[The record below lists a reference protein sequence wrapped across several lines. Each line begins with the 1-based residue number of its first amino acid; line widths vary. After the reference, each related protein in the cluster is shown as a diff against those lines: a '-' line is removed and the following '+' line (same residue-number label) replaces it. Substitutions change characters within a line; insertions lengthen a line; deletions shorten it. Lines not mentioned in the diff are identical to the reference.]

1 MQLSFLQPLFDRP
14 GPWATVYFGPLQ
26 SDESG
31 AKRREL
37 SVREACR
44 TLEEEGA
51 DAATT
56 EAVRDALLRIG
67 PAEDPAGRVV
77 FATGGEV
84 VLSHRLSR
92 PPQRQISCWAPL
104 PRLTPLLELA
114 GQDPVCLVA
123 YIDRTGA
130 DFELRGGAAGP
141 RSAGQ
146 VEGEQHP
153 VHRTAS
159 SDWSERHFQLK
170 VENTWEHNAGEIAE
184 ALNAAYEESGADLV
198 VLAGDPRER
207 PAVHEKLSEAVRGVT
222 TETEHGGRAAG
233 SASPALEEAIEQAR
247 RRHTRHR
254 VEEALDRFRAGRV
267 GTDRPTEAVEGI
279 PALVEAA
286 RGTPHR
292 HAARPARRTGT
303 GPRHMGG
310 RPTRPDSGAP
320 ERRPDPGGE
329 RSDGGTRGRRAA
341 ARSRRH
347 RRRRPGRP
355 PGGRRRCGR
364 HGHSYRRPGRPAA
377 LDLRND
383 SGMRSGPPPRLT
395 AGRLRG
401 RRDSRISSRRS
412 SCRRPRGGTGRPW
425 SRFRHRSCRRT
436 RPAS

>member
-1 MQLSFLQPLFDRP
+1 MQLSFLQPLFDRS

-247 RRHTRHR
+247 QRHTRHR
-254 VEEALDRFRAGRV
+254 VEEVLDRFRAGRV

-286 RGTPHR
+286 REHR
-292 HAARPARRTGT
+292 IDTLLVRPDGPELDRDTWVGARPDQIAAR
-303 GPRHMGG
+303 
-310 RPTRPDSGAP
+310 
-320 ERRPDPGGE
+320 
-329 RSDGGTRGRRAA
+329 RSDARTLGESDPTAVRADDALLRAA
-341 ARSRRH
+341 AVTAADVLVV
-347 RRRRPGRP
+347 P
-355 PGGRRRCGR
+355 PADDDGADATDIPTGGLGALLRWT
-364 HGHSYRRPGRPAA
+364 YETTPA
-377 LDLRND
+377 
-383 SGMRSGPPPRLT
+383 
-395 AGRLRG
+395 
-401 RRDSRISSRRS
+401 
-412 SCRRPRGGTGRPW
+412 
-425 SRFRHRSCRRT
+425 
-436 RPAS
+436 

>member
-247 RRHTRHR
+247 RRHMRHR

-286 RGTPHR
+286 REHR
-292 HAARPARRTGT
+292 IDTLLVRPDGPELDRDTWVGARPDQIAAR
-303 GPRHMGG
+303 
-310 RPTRPDSGAP
+310 
-320 ERRPDPGGE
+320 
-329 RSDGGTRGRRAA
+329 RSDARTLGESDPTVVRADDALLRAA
-341 ARSRRH
+341 AVTAADVLVV
-347 RRRRPGRP
+347 P
-355 PGGRRRCGR
+355 PADDDGADATDIPTGGLGALLRWT
-364 HGHSYRRPGRPAA
+364 YETTPA
-377 LDLRND
+377 
-383 SGMRSGPPPRLT
+383 
-395 AGRLRG
+395 
-401 RRDSRISSRRS
+401 
-412 SCRRPRGGTGRPW
+412 
-425 SRFRHRSCRRT
+425 
-436 RPAS
+436 

>member
-254 VEEALDRFRAGRV
+254 VEEVLDRFRAGRV
-267 GTDRPTEAVEGI
+267 GTDRPTEAVEGV

-286 RGTPHR
+286 REHR
-292 HAARPARRTGT
+292 IDTLLVRPDGPELDRDTWVGARPDQIAAR
-303 GPRHMGG
+303 
-310 RPTRPDSGAP
+310 
-320 ERRPDPGGE
+320 
-329 RSDGGTRGRRAA
+329 RSDARTLGESDPTVVRADDALLRAA
-341 ARSRRH
+341 AVTAADVLVV
-347 RRRRPGRP
+347 P
-355 PGGRRRCGR
+355 PADDDGVDATDIPTGGLGALLRWT
-364 HGHSYRRPGRPAA
+364 YETTPA
-377 LDLRND
+377 
-383 SGMRSGPPPRLT
+383 
-395 AGRLRG
+395 
-401 RRDSRISSRRS
+401 
-412 SCRRPRGGTGRPW
+412 
-425 SRFRHRSCRRT
+425 
-436 RPAS
+436 

>member
-286 RGTPHR
+286 REHR
-292 HAARPARRTGT
+292 IDTLLVRPDGPELDRDTWVGARPDQIAAR
-303 GPRHMGG
+303 
-310 RPTRPDSGAP
+310 
-320 ERRPDPGGE
+320 
-329 RSDGGTRGRRAA
+329 RSDARTLGESDPTVVRADDALLRAA
-341 ARSRRH
+341 AVTAADVLVV
-347 RRRRPGRP
+347 P
-355 PGGRRRCGR
+355 PADDDGADATDIPTGGLGALLRWT
-364 HGHSYRRPGRPAA
+364 YETTPA
-377 LDLRND
+377 
-383 SGMRSGPPPRLT
+383 
-395 AGRLRG
+395 
-401 RRDSRISSRRS
+401 
-412 SCRRPRGGTGRPW
+412 
-425 SRFRHRSCRRT
+425 
-436 RPAS
+436 

>member
-92 PPQRQISCWAPL
+92 PPQRQIACWAPL

-130 DFELRGGAAGP
+130 DFELRGAAGP

-207 PAVHEKLSEAVRGVT
+207 PAVHEKLSEAVRRVT

-286 RGTPHR
+286 REHR
-292 HAARPARRTGT
+292 IDTLLVRPDGPELDRDTWVGARPDQIAAR
-303 GPRHMGG
+303 
-310 RPTRPDSGAP
+310 
-320 ERRPDPGGE
+320 
-329 RSDGGTRGRRAA
+329 RSDARTLGESDPTVVRADDALLRAA
-341 ARSRRH
+341 AVTAADVLVV
-347 RRRRPGRP
+347 P
-355 PGGRRRCGR
+355 PADDDGADATDIPTGGLGALLRWT
-364 HGHSYRRPGRPAA
+364 YETTPA
-377 LDLRND
+377 
-383 SGMRSGPPPRLT
+383 
-395 AGRLRG
+395 
-401 RRDSRISSRRS
+401 
-412 SCRRPRGGTGRPW
+412 
-425 SRFRHRSCRRT
+425 
-436 RPAS
+436 

>member
-14 GPWATVYFGPLQ
+14 GPWATVYFDPAQ
-26 SDESG
+26 NDESG

-51 DAATT
+51 DTATT
-56 EAVRDALLRIG
+56 EAVRDALLQIG

-77 FATGGEV
+77 FAAGGEV

-92 PPQRQISCWAPL
+92 PPQRQIACWAPL

-130 DFELRGGAAGP
+130 DFEVRGAVGP

-146 VEGEQHP
+146 VEGKQHP

-170 VENTWEHNAGEIAE
+170 VENTWERNAGEIAE
-184 ALNAAYEESGADLV
+184 ALSAAYEESGADLILLV
-198 VLAGDPRER
+198 GDPRER
-207 PAVHEKLSEAVRGVT
+207 PAVHEKLPEEVRRVT

-233 SASPALEEAIEQAR
+233 SASPALEEAIEQVR
-247 RRHTRHR
+247 QRYTRHR

-286 RGTPHR
+286 REHR
-292 HAARPARRTGT
+292 IDTLLVRPDGPELDRETWVGARPDQVAAR
-303 GPRHMGG
+303 
-310 RPTRPDSGAP
+310 
-320 ERRPDPGGE
+320 
-329 RSDGGTRGRRAA
+329 RSDARTLGESDPTAVRADDALLRAA
-341 ARSRRH
+341 AVTAADVLVV
-347 RRRRPGRP
+347 P
-355 PGGRRRCGR
+355 PADEDGADATDVPTGGLGALLRWT
-364 HGHSYRRPGRPAA
+364 YETTPA
-377 LDLRND
+377 
-383 SGMRSGPPPRLT
+383 
-395 AGRLRG
+395 
-401 RRDSRISSRRS
+401 
-412 SCRRPRGGTGRPW
+412 
-425 SRFRHRSCRRT
+425 
-436 RPAS
+436 

>member
-14 GPWATVYFGPLQ
+14 GPWATVYFDPAQ
-26 SDESG
+26 NDESG

-44 TLEEEGA
+44 TIEEEGA

-56 EAVRDALLRIG
+56 EAVRDALLRIE

-77 FATGGEV
+77 FAAGAEV

-92 PPQRQISCWAPL
+92 PPQRPIASWASL

-130 DFELRGGAAGP
+130 DFELRGAAGP

-146 VEGEQHP
+146 VEGQQHP

-170 VENTWEHNAGEIAE
+170 VENTWERNAGEIAE
-184 ALNAAYEESGADLV
+184 ALSAAYEESGADLV

-207 PAVHEKLSEAVRGVT
+207 PAVHERLPEAVRRVT

-233 SASPALEEAIEQAR
+233 SASAALEEAIEEAR
-247 RRHTRHR
+247 RRYTRHR

-286 RGTPHR
+286 REHR
-292 HAARPARRTGT
+292 IDTLLVRPDGPELDRETWVGSRPDQVAAR
-303 GPRHMGG
+303 
-310 RPTRPDSGAP
+310 
-320 ERRPDPGGE
+320 
-329 RSDGGTRGRRAA
+329 RSDARTLGVSDPTAVRADDALLRAA
-341 ARSRRH
+341 AVTAADVLVV
-347 RRRRPGRP
+347 P
-355 PGGRRRCGR
+355 PADEDDTEATDIPTGGLGALLRWT
-364 HGHSYRRPGRPAA
+364 YETTPA
-377 LDLRND
+377 
-383 SGMRSGPPPRLT
+383 
-395 AGRLRG
+395 
-401 RRDSRISSRRS
+401 
-412 SCRRPRGGTGRPW
+412 
-425 SRFRHRSCRRT
+425 
-436 RPAS
+436 

>member
-254 VEEALDRFRAGRV
+254 VEEVLDRFRAGRV
-267 GTDRPTEAVEGI
+267 GTDRPTEAVEGV

-286 RGTPHR
+286 REHR
-292 HAARPARRTGT
+292 IDTLLVRPDGPELDRDTWVGARPDQIAAR
-303 GPRHMGG
+303 
-310 RPTRPDSGAP
+310 
-320 ERRPDPGGE
+320 
-329 RSDGGTRGRRAA
+329 RSDARTLGESDPTVIRADDALLRAA
-341 ARSRRH
+341 AVTAADVLVV
-347 RRRRPGRP
+347 P
-355 PGGRRRCGR
+355 PADDDGADATDIPTGGLGALLRWT
-364 HGHSYRRPGRPAA
+364 YETTPA
-377 LDLRND
+377 
-383 SGMRSGPPPRLT
+383 
-395 AGRLRG
+395 
-401 RRDSRISSRRS
+401 
-412 SCRRPRGGTGRPW
+412 
-425 SRFRHRSCRRT
+425 
-436 RPAS
+436 

>member
-130 DFELRGGAAGP
+130 DFELRGAAGP

-254 VEEALDRFRAGRV
+254 VEEVLDRFRAGRV
-267 GTDRPTEAVEGI
+267 GTDRPTEAVEGV

-286 RGTPHR
+286 REHR
-292 HAARPARRTGT
+292 IDTLLVRPDGPELDRDTWVGARPDQIAAR
-303 GPRHMGG
+303 
-310 RPTRPDSGAP
+310 
-320 ERRPDPGGE
+320 
-329 RSDGGTRGRRAA
+329 RSDARTLGESDPTVVRADDALLRAA
-341 ARSRRH
+341 AVTAADVLVV
-347 RRRRPGRP
+347 P
-355 PGGRRRCGR
+355 PADDDGADATDIPTGGLGALLRWT
-364 HGHSYRRPGRPAA
+364 YETTPA
-377 LDLRND
+377 
-383 SGMRSGPPPRLT
+383 
-395 AGRLRG
+395 
-401 RRDSRISSRRS
+401 
-412 SCRRPRGGTGRPW
+412 
-425 SRFRHRSCRRT
+425 
-436 RPAS
+436 

>member
-233 SASPALEEAIEQAR
+233 SASPALEEAIEEAR

-286 RGTPHR
+286 REHR
-292 HAARPARRTGT
+292 IDTLLVRPDGPELDRDTWVGARPDQIAAR
-303 GPRHMGG
+303 
-310 RPTRPDSGAP
+310 
-320 ERRPDPGGE
+320 
-329 RSDGGTRGRRAA
+329 RSDARTLGESDPTVVRADDALLRAA
-341 ARSRRH
+341 AVTAADVLVV
-347 RRRRPGRP
+347 P
-355 PGGRRRCGR
+355 PADDDGADATDIPTGGLGALLRWT
-364 HGHSYRRPGRPAA
+364 YETTPA
-377 LDLRND
+377 
-383 SGMRSGPPPRLT
+383 
-395 AGRLRG
+395 
-401 RRDSRISSRRS
+401 
-412 SCRRPRGGTGRPW
+412 
-425 SRFRHRSCRRT
+425 
-436 RPAS
+436 

>member
-92 PPQRQISCWAPL
+92 PPQRQITCWAPL

-130 DFELRGGAAGP
+130 DFELRGAAGP

-233 SASPALEEAIEQAR
+233 SASPALDEAIEQAR
-247 RRHTRHR
+247 QRHTRHR
-254 VEEALDRFRAGRV
+254 VEEVLDRFRAGRV
-267 GTDRPTEAVEGI
+267 GTDRPTEAVEGV

-286 RGTPHR
+286 REHR
-292 HAARPARRTGT
+292 IDTLLVRPDGPELDRDTWVGARPDQIAAR
-303 GPRHMGG
+303 
-310 RPTRPDSGAP
+310 
-320 ERRPDPGGE
+320 
-329 RSDGGTRGRRAA
+329 RSDARTLGESDPTVVRADDALLRAA
-341 ARSRRH
+341 AVTAADVLVV
-347 RRRRPGRP
+347 P
-355 PGGRRRCGR
+355 PADDDGADATDIPTGGLGALLRWT
-364 HGHSYRRPGRPAA
+364 YETTPA
-377 LDLRND
+377 
-383 SGMRSGPPPRLT
+383 
-395 AGRLRG
+395 
-401 RRDSRISSRRS
+401 
-412 SCRRPRGGTGRPW
+412 
-425 SRFRHRSCRRT
+425 
-436 RPAS
+436 

>member
-233 SASPALEEAIEQAR
+233 SASPALEEAIEHAR

-286 RGTPHR
+286 REHR
-292 HAARPARRTGT
+292 IDTLLVRPDGPELDRDTWVGARPDQIAAR
-303 GPRHMGG
+303 
-310 RPTRPDSGAP
+310 
-320 ERRPDPGGE
+320 
-329 RSDGGTRGRRAA
+329 RSDARTLGESDPTVVRADDALLRAA
-341 ARSRRH
+341 AVTAADVLVV
-347 RRRRPGRP
+347 P
-355 PGGRRRCGR
+355 PADDDGADATDIPTGGLGALLRWT
-364 HGHSYRRPGRPAA
+364 YETTPA
-377 LDLRND
+377 
-383 SGMRSGPPPRLT
+383 
-395 AGRLRG
+395 
-401 RRDSRISSRRS
+401 
-412 SCRRPRGGTGRPW
+412 
-425 SRFRHRSCRRT
+425 
-436 RPAS
+436 

>member
-14 GPWATVYFGPLQ
+14 GPWATVYFDPAQ
-26 SDESG
+26 NDESG

-67 PAEDPAGRVV
+67 PAEDPTGRVV
-77 FATGGEV
+77 FAAGGEV

-92 PPQRQISCWAPL
+92 PPQRPIACWASL
-104 PRLTPLLELA
+104 PRLTPLLELV

-130 DFELRGGAAGP
+130 DFELRGAAGP
-141 RSAGQ
+141 QSAGQ
-146 VEGEQHP
+146 VEGQQHP

-170 VENTWEHNAGEIAE
+170 VENTWERNAGEIAE
-184 ALNAAYEESGADLV
+184 ALSAAYEESGADLV

-207 PAVHEKLSEAVRGVT
+207 PSVHERLTEAVRRVT

-233 SASPALEEAIEQAR
+233 SASALLEEAIEEAR
-247 RRHTRHR
+247 RRYTSHR

-267 GTDRPTEAVEGI
+267 GTDRSTEAVEGI

-286 RGTPHR
+286 REHR
-292 HAARPARRTGT
+292 IDTLLVRPDGPELDRETWVGSRPDQVAAR
-303 GPRHMGG
+303 
-310 RPTRPDSGAP
+310 
-320 ERRPDPGGE
+320 
-329 RSDGGTRGRRAA
+329 RSDARTLGVSDPTAVRADDALLRAA
-341 ARSRRH
+341 AVTAADVLVV
-347 RRRRPGRP
+347 P
-355 PGGRRRCGR
+355 PADEDDTEATDIPTGGLGALLRWT
-364 HGHSYRRPGRPAA
+364 YETTPA
-377 LDLRND
+377 
-383 SGMRSGPPPRLT
+383 
-395 AGRLRG
+395 
-401 RRDSRISSRRS
+401 
-412 SCRRPRGGTGRPW
+412 
-425 SRFRHRSCRRT
+425 
-436 RPAS
+436 

>member
-267 GTDRPTEAVEGI
+267 GTDRPTEAVEGV

-286 RGTPHR
+286 REHR
-292 HAARPARRTGT
+292 IDTLLVRPDGPELDRDTWVGARPDQIAAR
-303 GPRHMGG
+303 
-310 RPTRPDSGAP
+310 
-320 ERRPDPGGE
+320 
-329 RSDGGTRGRRAA
+329 RSDARTLGESDPTVVRADDALLRAA
-341 ARSRRH
+341 AVTAADVLVV
-347 RRRRPGRP
+347 P
-355 PGGRRRCGR
+355 PADDDGADATDIPTGGLGALLRWT
-364 HGHSYRRPGRPAA
+364 YETTPA
-377 LDLRND
+377 
-383 SGMRSGPPPRLT
+383 
-395 AGRLRG
+395 
-401 RRDSRISSRRS
+401 
-412 SCRRPRGGTGRPW
+412 
-425 SRFRHRSCRRT
+425 
-436 RPAS
+436 

>member
-51 DAATT
+51 DTATT

-247 RRHTRHR
+247 QRHTRHR
-254 VEEALDRFRAGRV
+254 VEEVLDRFRAGRV
-267 GTDRPTEAVEGI
+267 GTDRPTEAVEGV

-286 RGTPHR
+286 REHR
-292 HAARPARRTGT
+292 IDTLLVRPDGPELDRDTWVGARPDQIAAR
-303 GPRHMGG
+303 
-310 RPTRPDSGAP
+310 
-320 ERRPDPGGE
+320 
-329 RSDGGTRGRRAA
+329 RSDARTLGESDPTVVRADDALLRAA
-341 ARSRRH
+341 AVTAADVLVV
-347 RRRRPGRP
+347 P
-355 PGGRRRCGR
+355 PADDDGEDATDIPTGGLGALLRWT
-364 HGHSYRRPGRPAA
+364 YETTPA
-377 LDLRND
+377 
-383 SGMRSGPPPRLT
+383 
-395 AGRLRG
+395 
-401 RRDSRISSRRS
+401 
-412 SCRRPRGGTGRPW
+412 
-425 SRFRHRSCRRT
+425 
-436 RPAS
+436 

>member
-1 MQLSFLQPLFDRP
+1 MSFLQPLFDRP

-254 VEEALDRFRAGRV
+254 VEEVLDRFRAGRV
-267 GTDRPTEAVEGI
+267 GTDRPTEAVEGV

-286 RGTPHR
+286 REHR
-292 HAARPARRTGT
+292 IDTLLVRPDGPELDRDTWVGARPDQIAAR
-303 GPRHMGG
+303 
-310 RPTRPDSGAP
+310 
-320 ERRPDPGGE
+320 
-329 RSDGGTRGRRAA
+329 RSDARTLGESDPTVVRADDALLRAA
-341 ARSRRH
+341 AVTAADVLVV
-347 RRRRPGRP
+347 P
-355 PGGRRRCGR
+355 PADDDGADATDIPTGGLGALLRWT
-364 HGHSYRRPGRPAA
+364 YETTPA
-377 LDLRND
+377 
-383 SGMRSGPPPRLT
+383 
-395 AGRLRG
+395 
-401 RRDSRISSRRS
+401 
-412 SCRRPRGGTGRPW
+412 
-425 SRFRHRSCRRT
+425 
-436 RPAS
+436 

>member
-1 MQLSFLQPLFDRP
+1 MSLAPLRAPGGQETQGGKVQLSFLQPLFDRP

-254 VEEALDRFRAGRV
+254 VEEVLDRFRAGRV
-267 GTDRPTEAVEGI
+267 GTDRPTEAVEGV

-286 RGTPHR
+286 REHR
-292 HAARPARRTGT
+292 IDTLLVRPDGPELDRDTWVGARPDQIAAR
-303 GPRHMGG
+303 
-310 RPTRPDSGAP
+310 
-320 ERRPDPGGE
+320 
-329 RSDGGTRGRRAA
+329 RSDARTLGESDPTVVRADDALLRAA
-341 ARSRRH
+341 AVTAADVLVV
-347 RRRRPGRP
+347 P
-355 PGGRRRCGR
+355 PADDDGADATDIPTGGLGALLRWT
-364 HGHSYRRPGRPAA
+364 YETTPA
-377 LDLRND
+377 
-383 SGMRSGPPPRLT
+383 
-395 AGRLRG
+395 
-401 RRDSRISSRRS
+401 
-412 SCRRPRGGTGRPW
+412 
-425 SRFRHRSCRRT
+425 
-436 RPAS
+436 